1 MTDKLP
7 VKEHLR
13 NAALY
18 GPATESL
25 PGDEW
30 KHRLFRQY
38 NMSRQINN
46 TLYARTGIFKWL
58 VYVGVPVVCVLLAF
72 AAYFSFMPPGD
83 WFENISSIK
92 DWNIPPISLKE
103 ILLFAAAVNG
113 LTFLIRKREW
123 LL

>member
-18 GPATESL
+18 GPATESS
-25 PGDEW
+25 PGEEW

-38 NMSRQINN
+38 NMSRQIND
-46 TLYARTGIFKWL
+46 TLYARTGMFKWL
-58 VYVGVPVVCVLLAF
+58 VYVGVPVVCILMAF
-72 AAYFSFMPPGD
+72 SVYFGFIHPGNWIESID
-83 WFENISSIK
+83 SIEN
-92 DWNIPPISLKE
+92 WNIPPISLKE

-123 LL
+123 IL

>member
-18 GPATESL
+18 QPAAEFS
-25 PGDEW
+25 PGREW
-30 KHRLFRQY
+30 KHRLLRHY
-38 NMSRQINN
+38 NMSMQIND
-46 TLYARTGIFKWL
+46 TLYARTGMFKWL

-72 AAYFSFMPPGD
+72 SVYFGFIPPGD

-103 ILLFAAAVNG
+103 IFLFAAAVNG
-113 LTFLIRKREW
+113 LTFLIRKQTFSF
-123 LL
+123 